1 MHFSVRGESN
11 SLLSY
16 LLTVT
21 GVVGVTEPCDGV
33 CWIQAPDTF
42 LGSGLGKSK
51 EQQDIYMGRESKKK
65 KQLHP

>member
-1 MHFSVRGESN
+1 MLFPLHVSVPSESN
-11 SLLSY
+11 SLPSY

-21 GVVGVTEPCDGV
+21 GVAGVTDPCEGV

-51 EQQDIYMGRESKKK
+51 KQQDIYMGRE
-65 KQLHP
+65 